1 MKPRRNWKMKP
12 LATAVVLCA
21 AAVTGPAVGLAAAS
35 GGIRLHLPGTSA
47 GKKTIRFGGVVTF
60 AAPQGWVRTALPHG
74 TNPTSQADFRVAVAP
89 GCTALA
95 FVTPNSTAT
104 ATSAPTQ
111 LRRALP
117 AASQPGIPVPQ
128 PVRIV
133 AAAPRAHSGAWELVV
148 PPAPPDAASSPDG
161 GNSFNYYGG
170 TLLHVSHMRWAGLTV
185 GLTARPSSCGTQVLH
200 DHAVTVALTHLLRT
214 ATLQNASATG

>member
-1 MKPRRNWKMKP
+1 MKRRRNWKMKP
-12 LATAVVLCA
+12 LATAVILCA
-21 AAVTGPAVGLAAAS
+21 AAVTGPAAGIAAAS

-47 GKKTIRFGGVVTF
+47 GKKTIRFAGVVTF
-60 AAPQGWVRTALPHG
+60 AAPKGWVWTALPHG
-74 TNPTSQADFRVAVAP
+74 INPTSQADFRVAVAP

-95 FVTPNSTAT
+95 LVTPNSTAT

-117 AASQPGIPVPQ
+117 AASQSGIPVPQ

-133 AAAPRAHSGAWELVV
+133 AAAPRAHSGAWELVA

-161 GNSFNYYGG
+161 GYSFNYYGA
-170 TLLHVSHMRWAGLTV
+170 TLLHVSHARWAGLTV